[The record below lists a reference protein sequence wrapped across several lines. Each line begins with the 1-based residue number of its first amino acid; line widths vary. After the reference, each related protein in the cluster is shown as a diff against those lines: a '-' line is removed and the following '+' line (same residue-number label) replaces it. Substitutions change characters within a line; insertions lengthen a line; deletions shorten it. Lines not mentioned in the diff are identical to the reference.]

1 MRPQRAFHGYIAT
14 YVSLCYTVYKALL
27 TTVGGL
33 LPSRIYNRGVI
44 GMNIYEFL
52 TVLVL
57 LLSGIIA
64 IKA

>member
-1 MRPQRAFHGYIAT
+1 M
-14 YVSLCYTVYKALL
+14 
-27 TTVGGL
+27 VGGL
-33 LPSRIYNRGVI
+33 LPPRIYNRGVI

-57 LLSGIIA
+57 LLSIIIA